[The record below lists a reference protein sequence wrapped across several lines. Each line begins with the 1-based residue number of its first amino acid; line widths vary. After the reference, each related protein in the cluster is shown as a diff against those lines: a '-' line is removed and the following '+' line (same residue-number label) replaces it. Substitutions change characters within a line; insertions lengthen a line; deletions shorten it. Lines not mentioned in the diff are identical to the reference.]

1 MQKRVRRRSSI
12 ATGFTVLPIVPII
25 VMQQLVFILLFSI
38 SLGAFSFVLAKGFSF
53 DSLEDF
59 EFGKV
64 VFWWEW
70 VTELG

>member
-1 MQKRVRRRSSI
+1 
-12 ATGFTVLPIVPII
+12 
-25 VMQQLVFILLFSI
+25 MQQLVFILLFSI